1 MRLNS
6 VLSQI
11 AVLGLLS
18 GAVAVGMPSAP
29 VSLSTA
35 PRPVAPHD
43 TLTNLMAAGRVPEA
57 KALGDSDR
65 KGAVAR
71 IREGAAARD
80 REVAQAAAEATV
92 PMKSRSMQ
100 VTGASKAATVSSA
113 DVTVTG
119 ASTVAT
125 VSAPV
130 VVLGVT
136 WQEGTG
142 QGASVQYRYQ
152 QKGRWTPWT
161 FTVADPEHGPDA
173 GSAEA
178 KNARAGSDP
187 LVVTGATAVQV
198 RTLGD
203 GTDAPAQP
211 KLMVVDPGATPA
223 QPAASLAS
231 ASRPAIYT
239 RAQWGADERIRVGV
253 PAYGAVKGAFVHH
266 TVDANTYTAAQVPA
280 IIRGIY
286 AYHVKAMGWNDIG
299 YNFLID
305 KFGRTW
311 EGRFGG
317 MDRPV
322 IGAHTLGHNEYGFGA
337 SAIGNYD
344 IAAVPSAVTSAF
356 VRLIAWKAQLHQF
369 NPAGIS
375 NISGD
380 RVNSVS
386 GHRDVY
392 STACPGRYLY
402 AKLPTIRAGAA
413 ALVRTLPSLSIAR
426 DVNNYNH
433 GDVLATN
440 SNHDLLLYS
449 GVDGKMTAP
458 TAPIFLSHGSWVG
471 VDLVTIVGD
480 WDGDGAVDVVA
491 RKVSTG
497 ELLLYSGNGFGG
509 VRGARVIGVGWGG
522 FDTLVAP
529 GDWSGDGHP
538 DLIGRTAN
546 GDLRLYPGNGRG
558 GFGLSRVIGVGW
570 TGMAKISALGDWT
583 GDGHVDLIAVSNA
596 GLASIYTGASYGRFG
611 VPLVIGSGWD
621 AFVSVSALGDV
632 TGDTRTDLLVVDKN
646 GFASIGRIGSALNRL
661 AWLPQSAGWDAVSV
675 YTG

>member
-43 TLTNLMAAGRVPEA
+43 TLTNLMAASRVPEA

-80 REVAQAAAEATV
+80 REVAQTAAEATV
-92 PMKSRSMQ
+92 PMKSRSRQ

-253 PAYGAVKGAFVHH
+253 PAYGAVKGVFVHH
-266 TVDANTYTAAQVPA
+266 TVNANTYTAAEVPA

-317 MDRPV
+317 MDQPV
-322 IGAHTLGHNEYGFGA
+322 IGAHTLGHNKYGFGA

-440 SNHDLLLYS
+440 SHHDLLLYS
-449 GVDGKMTAP
+449 GAAGRMTPP
-458 TAPIFLSHGSWVG
+458 TTLASGSWSG
-471 VDLVTIVGD
+471 VDMVSIPGD

-491 RKVSTG
+491 RKISTSQ
-497 ELLLYSGNGFGG
+497 LLLFSGTGFGSFHA
-509 VRGARVIGVGWGG
+509 ARVIGVGWGA

-529 GDWSGDGHP
+529 GDWNGDGHP
-538 DLIGRTAN
+538 DLLGRTAD
-546 GDLRLYPGNGRG
+546 GMLRLYPGNGRG
-558 GFGLSRVIGVGW
+558 GFGVPRIVGTGW
-570 TGMAKISALGDWT
+570 QGMAKISALGDWT
-583 GDGHVDLIAVSNA
+583 GDGHVDLISVSNTGIA
-596 GLASIYTGASYGRFG
+596 TIYPGTGNGRFG
-611 VPLVIGSGWD
+611 VPLVIGPGWES
-621 AFVSVSALGDV
+621 FVSVSALGDV
-632 TGDTRTDLLVVDKN
+632 TGDTRTDILVVDKN
-646 GFASIGRIGSALNRL
+646 GFASIGKIGRTYGQV
-661 AWLPQSAGWDAVSV
+661 AWLPQSAGWETVSV